1 MSYSKDKRGAGC
13 KKQEG
18 VRLGRP
24 PGSSQKKVTFRKEFL
39 HIKKMITAGI
49 SMNSI
54 AKTYGIHRNT
64 LKRYL
69 DDIEFKM
76 QE

>member
-1 MSYSKDKRGAGC
+1 M
-13 KKQEG
+13 
-18 VRLGRP
+18 
-24 PGSSQKKVTFRKEFL
+24 
-39 HIKKMITAGI
+39 AGI

-76 QE
+76 QEYP